1 MFYCAL
7 KQEKYEYLQNICV
20 QADSHNDSNMSSGLY
35 LDSNLILV
43 TYQLCD
49 LGRVTLLLSPQSLHP

>member
-49 LGRVTLLLSPQSLHP
+49 LG